1 MAKLAHESFNTR
13 IDLLVVGGGLFEA
26 LENDDD
32 VVVYYPSQNLN
43 VKGADYVAHHLR
55 PIVDVLI

>member
-1 MAKLAHESFNTR
+1 MAKLAHEGFNTR
-13 IDLLVVGGGLFEA
+13 IDLVVGGVLFEA

-32 VVVYYPSQNLN
+32 VVVYYPSQNSN

-55 PIVDVLI
+55 PLVNVLI